1 MFSSSVPKPW
11 LVADVTF
18 VEIEIR
24 HPSERQMRVE
34 FGCGVR
40 LVITDESQ
48 FVLSASLIET
58 IRFPMVEG
66 CDRLMG
72 DHGSLVKVALLWVV
86 CVGSVSGI
94 HLTKCVFNDK
104 D

>member
-1 MFSSSVPKPW
+1 MSSSSVPKPW
-11 LVADVTF
+11 RVADVTF

-48 FVLSASLIET
+48 PALAASLIET
-58 IRFPMVEG
+58 LRAG
-66 CDRLMG
+66 KG
-72 DHGSLVKVALLWVV
+72 
-86 CVGSVSGI
+86 VSR
-94 HLTKCVFNDK
+94 
-104 D
+104 